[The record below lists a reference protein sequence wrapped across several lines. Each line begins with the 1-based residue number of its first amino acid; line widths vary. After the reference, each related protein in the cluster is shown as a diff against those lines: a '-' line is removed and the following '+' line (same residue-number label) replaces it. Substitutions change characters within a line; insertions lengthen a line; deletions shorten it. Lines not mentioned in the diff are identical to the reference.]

1 MNLDVT
7 PKQLK
12 QLAQQF
18 IDELDDQLLATD
30 ERLAIY
36 LVSRSKGSSQR
47 AARMYALRTP
57 PADRT
62 SDQWWKGNEHF
73 SKTMGDKYADEVK
86 ALLAERGVTMGPWDD
101 YDPGSAKFK
110 GDPDAVI
117 KGHQGPRERLMRAQR
132 LLAKHQQAIE
142 DRPDV
147 ALAEDIIQE
156 KFRAIA
162 QEHPEVLTAS
172 AKEKAKIRRQ
182 IIKKHAYR
190 PERAGVEV

>member
-1 MNLDVT
+1 MNLDIT

-12 QLAQQF
+12 QLVNQF
-18 IDELDDQLLATD
+18 LAELDSELLASV
-30 ERLAIY
+30 ERMTIY
-36 LVSRSKGSSQR
+36 LVARHKGGSQR

-73 SKTMGDKYADEVK
+73 SKTMGEKYAEEVK
-86 ALLAERGVTMGPWDD
+86 ALLAKRGVTMGPWDD
-101 YDPGSAKFK
+101 YNPGSAKFK

-117 KGHQGPRERLMRAQR
+117 AGHQGPRERLMRAQR
-132 LLAKHQQAIE
+132 LLAQRQQAIE

-147 ALAEDIIQE
+147 ALAEDIIQD

-162 QEHPEVLTAS
+162 QENPEVLKAS